1 MIILF
6 PHIDIIQLAL
16 KNKILKL
23 YIVARILSRP
33 SRLREGVGWAVSTQ
47 AMKSAPKQNQGG
59 NIIEIGKFSPKAKIH
74 LHFAAGKL
82 SFALCAIIILA
93 KQDYHSRQ
101 RRDYHSAAGGSSFAA
116 GDCIFFPGIS
126 STKYSP

>member
-6 PHIDIIQLAL
+6 LHIDIIQLAL

-74 LHFAAGKL
+74 LYFAAGKL
-82 SFALCAIIILA
+82 SFGEA
-93 KQDYHSRQ
+93 DYHSRVA
-101 RRDYHSAAGGSSFAA
+101 RSSFAA